1 MQKRGQNRSFVLCN
15 FLPENRR
22 GLSTI
27 IITLILIVV
36 SLVAVAIFWVVV
48 RNLISQ
54 QSEGISFEKFAISM
68 DIKKVYSPGAN
79 DVAVEVERNPGKAEL
94 SGINFIFYTESGS
107 ELITQNIPIGEL
119 ETKTF
124 TLTLQNITAADIT
137 KVSIAPIFKANSE
150 IGSIAASYEL
160 TGPME
165 SGSYVCTPNS
175 CSALGY
181 NCGSGYANGTCSGT
195 LSCGTCPSG
204 QSCVSGV
211 CQAGSCTPKTSC
223 TTGQCGS
230 WLNGTCSGT
239 LNCGTCPTGQS
250 CNASGMCVAGS
261 CTPTTCSALGFN
273 CGTPANGTCSGT
285 LNCGSCSGG
294 QTCSN
299 SSGGICQAGACTPT
313 TCSALGYNCGS
324 GYANGTCS
332 GTLNCG
338 TCSGGQTCVS
348 GHCQATTGLC
358 TGLVLLMHFDSSTS
372 PTPDSSGN
380 GNDGTVNGA
389 TWTSSGRFGGAF
401 SYDGVNDYLSLSS
414 PLTSFAQSSVC
425 MWVNLR
431 NITWTSGYSQTFLNL
446 YLDGSNQLRM
456 GNDETALGGGV
467 FVSYGYSGTQY
478 GRATNAGALSS
489 DSWRHVCYTFNNT
502 YLDIYVGS
510 IVSDLSSNTFSR
522 GTDNLIGSRATVSGF
537 TNGTIDDLAI
547 WNRTLTSTEISSIYS
562 SGGAISC

>member
-1 MQKRGQNRSFVLCN
+1 MQKK
-15 FLPENRR
+15 

-107 ELITQNIPIGEL
+107 ELITQKIPIGEL

-124 TLTLQNITAADIT
+124 TLTLQNITAADVI

-150 IGSIAASYEL
+150 IGSIAASYQL
-160 TGPME
+160 TTPME

-181 NCGSGYANGTCSGT
+181 NCGTHVNGTCSGNID
-195 LSCGTCPSG
+195 CGTCGTG

-211 CQAGSCTPKTSC
+211 CQAGACTPKLSC
-223 TTGQCGS
+223 TSGQCGS
-230 WLNGTCSGT
+230 WNNGTCSGT

-250 CNASGMCVAGS
+250 CNVSGMCVGS
-261 CTPTTCSALGFN
+261 SCVPTTCSVLGFN

-285 LNCGSCSGG
+285 LNCGTCQSGY
-294 QTCSN
+294 TCSN
-299 SSGGICQAGACTPT
+299 SSGGTCQAGACIPT
-313 TCSALGYNCGS
+313 TCSTLGYNCGTW
-324 GYANGTCS
+324 GNGTCS

-338 TCSGGQTCVS
+338 SCSGAQICIN
-348 GHCQATTGLC
+348 GHCQATSGLC
-358 TGLVLLMHFDSSTS
+358 SDLRLLMHFDQNLST
-372 PTPDSSGN
+372 TPDSSEN
-380 GNDGTVNGA
+380 GNNGVITGA

-401 SYDGVNDYLSLSS
+401 HYDGINDYISLSSS
-414 PLTSFAQSSVC
+414 PLTNFGQSSVC
-425 MWVNLR
+425 MWINLE
-431 NITWTSGYSQTFLNL
+431 NITWAGGSYSQTFLNL
-446 YLDGSNQLRM
+446 YLNDSNQLRM
-456 GNDETALGGGV
+456 GNNENSPGGA
-467 FVSYGYSGTQY
+467 FFASYAYSGTEY
-478 GRATNAGALSS
+478 GRSTAAGALSS
-489 DSWRHVCYTFNNT
+489 NSWRHVCYTFNRTTLN
-502 YLDIYVGS
+502 IYVGGTIPS
-510 IVSDLSSNTFSR
+510 TSTNTFAR
-522 GTDNLIGSRATVSGF
+522 GAYNLIGSRATVSGF
-537 TNGTIDDLAI
+537 VNGTIDDLAI
-547 WNRTLTSTEISSIYS
+547 WNRSLTSTEISSIYS
-562 SGGAISC
+562 SGSAISC